1 MPTHDQS
8 TTERAGL
15 TRQAEGEP
23 FTITRTPSD
32 DPLDYVDDLEGVVRE
47 HLPPPVH
54 KIALKWAAMNED
66 TAIEDF
72 VNALEPHLRDRA
84 PDFRA
89 LTTHVLVDMN
99 KEGGPCAAAR
109 GGETTPPTS

>member
-54 KIALKWAAMNED
+54 KIALKWTAMNED

-72 VNALEPHLRDRA
+72 VNALEPHLRDRV

-89 LTTHVLVDMN
+89 LAAHVL
-99 KEGGPCAAAR
+99 EGGMDEPGTCCSSA
-109 GGETTPPTS
+109 ETSEGRTPA